1 LNSSAETN
9 QLSKWVFV
17 APRLFLSPWFALAG
31 VVYWIQPAL
40 MALEAAELLLGLV
53 MLTDIVLKYQLLSSK
68 SDSSTNFSAWPIVAI
83 FAPLLLG
90 AVSNSFID
98 RFVFGADEEL
108 VAQAREELA
117 DIAWDLQHA
126 GAIYSEIPRQD
137 RLFDSRLYS
146 CVREDMLRFTDESRF
161 YGARLNSG
169 LGERETRRRSYFLD
183 PWHNPYWIC
192 MKGHGPVQLYCFG
205 LNRRLET
212 LVLNEERVPH
222 ESDLKGDD
230 ISFWIDNFEH
240 RSQSPVT
247 PNHD

>member
-1 LNSSAETN
+1 
-9 QLSKWVFV
+9 
-17 APRLFLSPWFALAG
+17 
-31 VVYWIQPAL
+31 
-40 MALEAAELLLGLV
+40 MGLRCPS
-53 MLTDIVLKYQLLSSK
+53 IVLETLVRVGGSRLLDPASV
-68 SDSSTNFSAWPIVAI
+68 DGIGGGGIVARPGHAYRYCSEI
-83 FAPLLLG
+83 PTA
-90 AVSNSFID
+90 FIQIRLVNRFLCVAD
-98 RFVFGADEEL
+98 RGNFRSLTARSCFKPFHRPIRLWGRRRIG
-108 VAQAREELA
+108 AQAREELA
-117 DIAWDLQHA
+117 DIAWDLPHA
-126 GAIYSEIPRQD
+126 GAIYPEIPRQD

-192 MKGHGPVQLYCFG
+192 MKGHGPVQLYCFVP
-205 LNRRLET
+205 NRRLET